1 MRVYF
6 LSEIP
11 CAFFAGGAYLGIV
24 DGFERS
30 AELSPSDGIF
40 CECKATGRMSMSFR
54 FDEDFL
60 FSPPEQIEMYFHCGE
75 VAVRLHAMPYAD
87 PTMRVVW
94 QTRLNGLLLTLCVQG
109 TVVLN
114 MQDGNSF
121 YQIPLP
127 FAFEN
132 CRAETAGE
140 HILLE
145 GKGMFALIDQ
155 NGKIRILSDGR
166 ITERGDAVTAEVP
179 LHDALAHRMRCRYE
193 GGKMTDCTVLSAQE
207 PTQATVALALLESV
221 LAGFDPTPYLA
232 PALAPKAGLLREYLG
247 EFRAVVP
254 LGADRVGLVCPRKP
268 RVFDVRDFRFT
279 LEDGKVSNLA
289 PV

>member
-1 MRVYF
+1 
-6 LSEIP
+6 
-11 CAFFAGGAYLGIV
+11 
-24 DGFERS
+24 
-30 AELSPSDGIF
+30 
-40 CECKATGRMSMSFR
+40 MSFR

-60 FSPPEQIEMYFHCGE
+60 FSPPEQVELYFHCGE

-109 TVVLN
+109 TVILN

-132 CRAETAGE
+132 CRADTAGE

-166 ITERGDAVTAEVP
+166 ITERGDAVTAEIP

-193 GGKMTDCTVLSAQE
+193 GGKMTECTVLSAQE

>member
-6 LSEIP
+6 LSELP

-30 AELSPSDGIF
+30 AELCPSDGIF
-40 CECKATGRMSMSFR
+40 CECKAEGRASFCFR

-60 FSPPEQIEMYFHCGE
+60 YSPPEQAELYFRRGE
-75 VAVRLHAMPYAD
+75 VAVRLRAMPYAD

-94 QTRLNGLLLTLCVQG
+94 QTRLDGLLLTLCVQG
-109 TVVLN
+109 KVVLN
-114 MQDGNSF
+114 MQDGNSLF
-121 YQIPLP
+121 QVPLP
-127 FAFEN
+127 FAFES
-132 CRAETAGE
+132 CRAASAGA

-145 GKGMFALIDQ
+145 AKDMFALIDR
-155 NGKIRILSDGR
+155 NGHIAVLSDGR
-166 ITERGDAVTAEVP
+166 VIEQGDAVTAEVP

-193 GGKMTDCTVLSAQE
+193 NGRLTACTVLSARE
-207 PTQATVALALLESV
+207 PTEATVALALLESV

-247 EFRAVVP
+247 NFCAVVP
-254 LGADRVGLVCPRKP
+254 LGADCVGLVYPRKA